1 MRSLRKE
8 DYDLIEK
15 LFMMTQ
21 EELRKTLI
29 TYLKGKYNKV
39 IAMKEYIV
47 AVGDIPIG
55 LVAHLDTVFKQP
67 VINLFYDT
75 RKGVLWS
82 SEGLGADDRAGV
94 FAILQIVKSGLRPSI
109 IFTTGEEIG
118 GVGATALAKKS
129 CPIPNLKY
137 LIELDRHGTNDCVF
151 YDCYNPTFTKYIESF
166 GFVERYGSFSDI
178 SILCPEWKICGV
190 NLSIGYEDEHT
201 YVETLWINAMFSTIA
216 KVCKMLRVE
225 DIPTFEYAELPK
237 VYNIDKTGYYSDFWY
252 NAPVEDEFVEEVRNC
267 CKCHKTFL
275 DYELFP
281 VKNNTNGV
289 SFYCSDC
296 IVNNVKWCVCCK
308 EPYETSASQD
318 GLCKDCEEMSNNGL
332 SGSKKTV

>member
-1 MRSLRKE
+1 MRSLKPN
-8 DYDLIEK
+8 DYEMI
-15 LFMMTQ
+15 
-21 EELRKTLI
+21 KTLI
-29 TYLKGKYNKV
+29 NHTQNELISILKTYLKKHYDNV
-39 IAMKEYIV
+39 IMTKEYII
-47 AVGDIPIG
+47 AIGDIPIG
-55 LVAHLDTVFKQP
+55 LVAHLDTVFDKH
-67 VINLFYDT
+67 NSENKDLFYDV
-75 RKGVLWS
+75 RQGVLFCPQ
-82 SEGLGADDRAGV
+82 GAGFDDKAGV
-94 FAILQIVKSGLRPSI
+94 FAILQIIKSGLRPSI

-118 GVGATALAKKS
+118 GVGATALAKKP

-151 YDCYNPTFTKYIESF
+151 YDCYNPTFTKYVESF

-318 GLCKDCEEMSNNGL
+318 GLCKDCEEMSNG
-332 SGSKKTV
+332 

>member
-109 IFTTGEEIG
+109 IFTTDEETG
-118 GVGATALAKKS
+118 GGGATALAKKA

-137 LIELDRHGTNDCVF
+137 LIELDRRGTNDCVF
-151 YDCYNPTFTKYIESF
+151 YDCYNPTFTKYVESF

-281 VKNNTNGV
+281 VKNKTNGV

-318 GLCKDCEEMSNNGL
+318 GLCKDCEGMSNNGL
-332 SGSKKTV
+332 SDSKKTV